1 MNEILNNEDN
11 NLLVIYKKKKINFYK
26 IKTKDK
32 KKIIKIWEDTRNQYL
47 KVLNKLKTKKINNK
61 FIPDFFNW
69 EDTSSWWFSLVELKD
84 TELDNCWFK
93 KLFLINF
100 FIYYKKKNIIVIS
113 DDAQINKILNS
124 QFKNI
129 MLKEESS
136 FKINNFILNFTGL
149 LKTIYTDLRNLFI
162 FKLLNVHIKNKKKA
176 ICELWIVSLFP
187 ANWVLFDKNDG
198 NDRFF
203 INFFDKASKIK
214 KNYLLLFEKYQK
226 NKTNIFQDIILIRNK
241 IKKNFVFLNYYIST
255 VDIINIYIS
264 TLKEYFNFLSL
275 KKNSSFLKNIN
286 IKGIDVSEIFLNE
299 LEKSFF
305 GFIQNAKYHG
315 LAMKNFLLD
324 KSDKQNFITY
334 GELIAN
340 IRPLYFFVK
349 QHSIKNKIIT
359 FQHATHY
366 KNKMII
372 NHNKA
377 DFSTSKRFPSIYN
390 LIPDLY
396 MVHGEQFK
404 KILSKYYPG
413 KIAIT
418 GSLKYHNIINKIRSK
433 NKIRNEIRKKL
444 KINKNDK
451 IILLAPSTHDIDNIF
466 KILINFKYSQ
476 NFTMILSPHPSVDLN
491 RLKKYQNT
499 NYSNLDIKYV
509 NNFETI
515 DLVCASDLIVSSA
528 SSIAV
533 EALLFNKKSVRFMDL
548 GNVPKFDYEKNIPT
562 FFSSADFNH
571 WIVKSFKKKNFKNN
585 KNIISKYFNKID
597 NQINIRFEKSIKKT
611 IKS

>member
-129 MLKEESS
+129 MLKEEIS